1 MLSPV
6 AADGEPALMN
16 PLYDARDSDEITQE
30 QEVRILETDLIIT
43 AQRGRDRSKVW
54 LAIEA
59 SNSIGERDI
68 TRARDSAN
76 ILATI
81 FGEDSIAVVMD
92 YFISDAHQRLAD
104 ELDVDVLIVEES

>member
-6 AADGEPALMN
+6 AADGDAALMN
-16 PLYDARDSDEITQE
+16 PLYDARDADEITQDH
-30 QEVRILETDLIIT
+30 EVRILETDLIIT
-43 AQRGRDRSKVW
+43 AQRREDRNKVW

-68 TRARDSAN
+68 TRSRDSAN

-81 FGEDSIAVVMD
+81 FGEDSIAVVMG

-104 ELDVDVLIVEES
+104 ELDVDVLILEEN